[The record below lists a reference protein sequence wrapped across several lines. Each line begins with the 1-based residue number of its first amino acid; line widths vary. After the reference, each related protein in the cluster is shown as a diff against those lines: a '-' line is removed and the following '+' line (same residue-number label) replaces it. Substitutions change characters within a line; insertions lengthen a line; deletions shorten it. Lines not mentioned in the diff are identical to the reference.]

1 MSTISAAPL
10 VQTVVWPPEPLTL
23 QVSEPRAVSWLA
35 QAAMSDAGASKP
47 SHMVAEMRDG
57 ATARR
62 VPKSMD
68 RGENILVSFGVMGE
82 VGEYGTV
89 GPRV

>member
-68 RGENILVSFGVMGE
+68 LGGNMMMLLSG
-82 VGEYGTV
+82 VGECDTV
-89 GPRV
+89 DPQV